1 MNNVELQTTKNV
13 FMVLIAYLHDKLV
26 KISATLTVKNKH
38 QNLILTEPKIFSPG
52 EVKNPPDTVINPGE
66 ISDSTEFTAGSG
78 QDSRGII
85 SYKII
90 GQRGPNS
97 NPLYLIVTWKVKLS
111 GENSINI
118 NVREYE
124 EFPSLDKSLLKE
136 LHRGNTG
143 STCPNKTV
151 KYHDNR
157 HDFIVTGII
166 DNKSNAKIKITLS
179 QNFQN
184 TEITEPIEVPDT

>member
-1 MNNVELQTTKNV
+1 MNTVEIHITKNV

-26 KISATLTVKNKH
+26 KISATLTIKNKH

-90 GQRGPNS
+90 KQREPNS
-97 NPLYLIVTWKVKLS
+97 NPLYLMVTWKVKLS
-111 GENSINI
+111 GENSLNI
-118 NVREYE
+118 NVREYGQ
-124 EFPSLDKSLLKE
+124 FPSLDKSLLKE
-136 LHRGNTG
+136 LHRG
-143 STCPNKTV
+143 STCPNITV

-184 TEITEPIEVPDT
+184 TGMTEPTEVPDT